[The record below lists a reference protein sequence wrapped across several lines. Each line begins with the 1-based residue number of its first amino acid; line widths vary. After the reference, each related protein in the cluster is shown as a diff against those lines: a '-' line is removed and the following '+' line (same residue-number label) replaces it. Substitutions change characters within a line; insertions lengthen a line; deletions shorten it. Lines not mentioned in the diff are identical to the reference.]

1 MNTKEHLEKIKA
13 KCQELLATA
22 EKRTPGEWA
31 HWPTHWAGWSNSFQY
46 GKENCPWINA
56 ESKSDIARV
65 NPFGAYANDESMA
78 NAAFIAY
85 CAGPAEAGW
94 RVTITQATFLL
105 KMADRHH
112 DIETCKDLFDMQ
124 EQLVAAWPE
133 ELLN

>member
-94 RVTITQATFLL
+94 RVTIA
-105 KMADRHH
+105 A
-112 DIETCKDLFDMQ
+112 IETVEEAFERLAIPAQLTYDLRDTI
-124 EQLVAAWPE
+124 LAAWPE